1 MIVMNKSMKG
11 LALGEMT
18 CVTDYPLL
26 PADLKKIVDEGFIKK
41 NECYFFKRFMSDGAN
56 LSAAL
61 VRHRFGDFVGYEISK
76 NTVHID
82 DFANDRSLSVGL
94 AFCWEFS
101 KRWGLWSKVPCKVVL
116 ASKEGEFGEDTTF
129 RFYVPRVGEEYMDFE
144 RMDDLDEA
152 IMVVDVLPGGDTDSL
167 RLKKILSLASSQ

>member
-61 VRHRFGDFVGYEISK
+61 VRHRFGDFVGYEI
-76 NTVHID
+76 
-82 DFANDRSLSVGL
+82 
-94 AFCWEFS
+94 
-101 KRWGLWSKVPCKVVL
+101 
-116 ASKEGEFGEDTTF
+116 
-129 RFYVPRVGEEYMDFE
+129 
-144 RMDDLDEA
+144 
-152 IMVVDVLPGGDTDSL
+152 
-167 RLKKILSLASSQ
+167 